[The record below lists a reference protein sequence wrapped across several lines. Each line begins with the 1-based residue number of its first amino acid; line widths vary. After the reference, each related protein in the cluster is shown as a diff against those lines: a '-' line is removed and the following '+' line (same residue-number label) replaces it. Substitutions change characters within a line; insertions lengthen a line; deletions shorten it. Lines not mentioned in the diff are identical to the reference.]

1 MEDCLMTRKIYF
13 PKHKIIISGI
23 GTGGHYFPALVVA
36 EELMK
41 RNIEVI
47 FLVRK
52 GYMEEKVAQ
61 DYGLKIFQIKSR
73 PFYGKTL
80 FTKFIFCFCLMYSI
94 YKLVVLTKNSIGL
107 AFGGFGSLP
116 LIISCLLNRSNFFIF
131 DPNRVPGRATRLF
144 ATRATNVFLG
154 LPPHTKPKGKYI
166 VTGIPVRAP
175 FKKQLSKR
183 QWRRAHRE
191 RRLLFIGGS
200 QGARL
205 LNRYALSLARVLPKI
220 FQLTIISGHRDY
232 AWVYDQ
238 RDSRTTVIAF
248 SDSPWYEI
256 HTADIIISRAG
267 ALAGYEIL
275 CLSKPTIFI
284 PYPYAIDN
292 HQYYN
297 AEYFSSIGN
306 AIVVDEKDVT
316 TELLVE
322 KINELLHCKTKAKT
336 GIITDAEIKI
346 ADLILKEHKTRC
358 TYVW

>member
-1 MEDCLMTRKIYF
+1 MENHLMAKKIHYT
-13 PKHKIIISGI
+13 KNKIIISGI
-23 GTGGHYFPALVVA
+23 GTGGHYFPALVIA

-61 DYGLKIFQIKSR
+61 NYGLKIFYIKSQ

-80 FTKFIFCFCLMYSI
+80 FAKLIFCFCLIYSI
-94 YKLVVLTKNSIGL
+94 YRLAVLTKNSIGL

-144 ATRATNVFLG
+144 ATQATNVFLG
-154 LPPHTKPKGKYI
+154 LPPETKPKGKYI
-166 VTGIPVRAP
+166 VTGIPVRGP
-175 FKKQLSKR
+175 FKKQLIIR
-183 QWRRAHRE
+183 QRRRTYRGKH
-191 RRLLFIGGS
+191 LLFIGGS

-205 LNRYALSLARVLPKI
+205 LSRYALSLGHILPKK
-220 FQLTIISGHRDY
+220 FKLTIISGHRDY
-232 AWVYDQ
+232 AWVNGQ
-238 RDSRTTVIAF
+238 KDSRTTVIAF
-248 SDSPWYEI
+248 SNSPWCEI
-256 HTADIIISRAG
+256 RAADIIISRAG

-275 CLSKPTIFI
+275 FLNKPTIFI

-306 AIVVDEKDVT
+306 AIVIDEKDVT

-322 KINELLHCKTKAKT
+322 KINELLHCKAKSKI
-336 GIITDAEIKI
+336 GIITDAENKI
-346 ADLILKEHKTRC
+346 ADLILAESKARC
-358 TYVW
+358 IDVR